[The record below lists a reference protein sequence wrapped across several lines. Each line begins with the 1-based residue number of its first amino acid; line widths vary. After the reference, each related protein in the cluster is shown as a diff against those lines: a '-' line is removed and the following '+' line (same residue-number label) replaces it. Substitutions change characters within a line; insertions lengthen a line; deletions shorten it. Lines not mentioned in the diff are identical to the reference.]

1 MTSRETL
8 KVATIYLQRTL
19 NKQPSKI
26 HNIANRRNGINGQI
40 IMYIFSTS
48 YDVDIHSV
56 HSLSDRNIAE
66 ISLLLLILRP
76 KIWVSII
83 LRHSIFY

>member
-8 KVATIYLQRTL
+8 KVSTIYLQGTL

-26 HNIANRRNGINGQI
+26 HNIANRINGINDQI

-48 YDVDIHSV
+48 YDVDTYSV

-66 ISLLLLILRP
+66 ISFLLLILRT
-76 KIWVSII
+76 KIRVSVFVS
-83 LRHSIFY
+83 HSIFY